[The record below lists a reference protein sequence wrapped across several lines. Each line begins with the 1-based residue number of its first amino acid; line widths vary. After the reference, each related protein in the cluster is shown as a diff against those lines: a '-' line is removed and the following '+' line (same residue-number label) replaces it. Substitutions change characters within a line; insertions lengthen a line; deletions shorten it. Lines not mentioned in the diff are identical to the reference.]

1 MEERHE
7 LVGLLV
13 AEAVAPPILHELEL
27 GVDPLAD
34 GLAVLFYPGA
44 GWIMMPTVIPCLMT
58 RIWLPRG
65 ETRRIIQAVL
75 YGIIQ

>member
-34 GLAVLFYPGA
+34 GRAEA
-44 GWIMMPTVIPCLMT
+44 GCERTRQATVCSSGTEP
-58 RIWLPRG
+58 PF
-65 ETRRIIQAVL
+65 
-75 YGIIQ
+75 